1 MNNSKNYQII
11 NHKLYD
17 CYAFKKIRYAII
29 FEQDEDGY
37 FLTVFKSKRK
47 AIKFAKEFFEWVN
60 NKLGKEE
67 SIIYRKCFED
77 ARHYKINLLN
87 GYTTYICGCYDISNG
102 FQSMSVK
109 LIDLEFF
116 NIDMFCY
123 ERKAY
128 VTSFDCDI
136 IETIKSEVHQE
147 LLARIIPN

>member
-1 MNNSKNYQII
+1 MEENLEKNNKCSKSFLKYNSIG
-11 NHKLYD
+11 
-17 CYAFKKIRYAII
+17 YAII
-29 FEQDEDGY
+29 FEQEEDGY
-37 FLTVFKSKRK
+37 FLTAFKSKRK

-60 NKLGKEE
+60 NRLSSEE
-67 SIIYRKCFED
+67 SIIYKDCFER
-77 ARHYKINLLN
+77 ARQYKINLLN

-102 FQSMSVK
+102 IQSMSVK